1 MKIRDILKEA
11 DPAEL
16 GPMNDKMKSVLD
28 KVHAGDKVQAKADA
42 EAKAKADAEKA
53 AKQQAEDDKIIAF
66 AKKHG
71 FDLEPKEISYF
82 QTGLEHGKRGYVDRG
97 AGEAYG
103 PYYAAYAKG
112 VNIGEKMKDSGIDE
126 ASEPGEYRTIRGV
139 KYYIVKNKSGKSK
152 GFSGPTPAAK
162 KYAQSGGG
170 RFEDIDEMSA
180 GNVAS
185 SMGGGNGFVNG
196 IGTTQRRGTSSKK
209 KRRKS
214 KS

>member
-53 AKQQAEDDKIIAF
+53 AKQQAENDKIIAF

-112 VNIGEKMKDSGIDE
+112 VNIGEKMKDLG
-126 ASEPGEYRTIRGV
+126 
-139 KYYIVKNKSGKSK
+139 
-152 GFSGPTPAAK
+152 
-162 KYAQSGGG
+162 
-170 RFEDIDEMSA
+170 EMSA

-185 SMGGGNGFVNG
+185 SMGSGNGFVNG
-196 IGTTQRRGTSSKK
+196 GPGEIRRVKKNRTRKK
-209 KRRKS
+209 K
-214 KS
+214 

>member
-1 MKIRDILKEA
+1 MKIRDIITEA

-53 AKQQAEDDKIIAF
+53 AKQQAENDKIIAF

-82 QTGLEHGKRGYVDRG
+82 QTGLEHGKRGYIDRG

-112 VNIGEKMKDSGIDE
+112 VNIGEKMKDL
-126 ASEPGEYRTIRGV
+126 GEMT
-139 KYYIVKNKSGKSK
+139 
-152 GFSGPTPAAK
+152 
-162 KYAQSGGG
+162 
-170 RFEDIDEMSA
+170 SA
-180 GNVAS
+180 GSIAS